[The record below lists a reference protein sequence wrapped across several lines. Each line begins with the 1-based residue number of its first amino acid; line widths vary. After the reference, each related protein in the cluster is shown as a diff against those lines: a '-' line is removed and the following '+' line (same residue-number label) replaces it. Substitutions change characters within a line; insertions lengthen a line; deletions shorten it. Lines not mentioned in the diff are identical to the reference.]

1 MPVSMYGIRASQRLP
16 ANAAASVTAPT
27 ASVHPSISDTCD
39 ATLDIAVKKLDDCG
53 TLRPKKLRTCAAM
66 IRRPAPAVNPTTTV
80 VEMKLTS
87 APSRAMPSASL
98 MSPIIRQS
106 VNTSWT

>member
-53 TLRPKKLRTCAAM
+53 TLRPKKLRSCAADAV
-66 IRRPAPAVNPTTTV
+66 APPEKRKESTSGKLQSRVKTTSC
-80 VEMKLTS
+80 EGG
-87 APSRAMPSASL
+87 PSRYC
-98 MSPIIRQS
+98 S
-106 VNTSWT
+106 VEVVSDPT